1 MSHVTMAKQDGNNFP
16 GGLRLSWGA
25 ISAISA
31 ALVVVFIVVVAFN
44 GLMVSRLDRI
54 DRSIDSLSQKVD
66 DTNKSLLNHVSD
78 YSVHRHADDG
88 P

>member
-31 ALVVVFIVVVAFN
+31 ALVVVFIVVIAFN

-54 DRSIDSLSQKVD
+54 EYSIDSLGEKVD
-66 DTNKSLLNHVSD
+66 HTNQRLLDHVSD
-78 YSVHRHADDG
+78 YSVHRHVDDG
-88 P
+88 S